1 MPVFYFCRNIDTISR
16 FHFYCFFSFFL
27 IVSTSCNADK
37 DLSASA
43 FCMMNV
49 PVISALNWTTPSQS
63 PGFTGLNTIQNCVF
77 CTLFDEVLLLS
88 IFFFFNIPYFFCQIK
103 YSPSIWPACIKCY
116 MSNNRSNLF
125 LCYSMIF
132 CILKME
138 L

>member
-43 FCMMNV
+43 FCMMNM
-49 PVISALNWTTPSQS
+49 PVIPALNWTTPSQS

-88 IFFFFNIPYFFCQIK
+88 TIFLAYNQYTALSFLHNYAPDNPGFPVVTLHDHKDWLLPYVDNH
-103 YSPSIWPACIKCY
+103 AT
-116 MSNNRSNLF
+116 
-125 LCYSMIF
+125 
-132 CILKME
+132 
-138 L
+138 

>member
-16 FHFYCFFSFFL
+16 FNFYCFFSFFL

-37 DLSASA
+37 DLSAST
-43 FCMMNV
+43 FCMMNM

-88 IFFFFNIPYFFCQIK
+88 TTIYLWLISLTASK
-103 YSPSIWPACIKCY
+103 ELSILLLKLYNGGAIGI
-116 MSNNRSNLF
+116 SASF
-125 LCYSMIF
+125 LGLRVRKID
-132 CILKME
+132 
-138 L
+138 

>member
-1 MPVFYFCRNIDTISR
+1 MPVFHFCRNIDAVAWL
-16 FHFYCFFSFFL
+16 HFYSFFTFHL
-27 IVSTSCNADK
+27 IISSSGNTYQDLSTST
-37 DLSASA
+37 
-43 FCMMNV
+43 FCMMDM

-63 PGFTGLNTIQNCVF
+63 PEFTGLNTIQNCVF

-88 IFFFFNIPYFFCQIK
+88 IFRFFNIPYFFSQIK